1 MRHYIAFILAAA
13 ALNAAWA
20 AAPQFNRVFGS
31 HMVLPH
37 GKNVPVSGTAE
48 PNKEISVTFGGA
60 TLKTKADSKGN
71 WTVTLPPMQ
80 PKAAGQTLTASQ
92 NGKTATLKD
101 VLVGEV
107 WLASGQSNMLFRL
120 DQTPTGRQQDIAAS
134 ADPELRIF
142 NNVPQAHTAG
152 KAYTDKD
159 FDSLTT
165 DSFYKGSWAVSSP
178 QSSAPTSAVA
188 YYFAKKLRQEL
199 GIPVGIIH
207 SSLGGSEMA
216 AWIPQSVINS
226 NGSLRSL
233 RGNDWLQSPLVSAWV
248 RGRARQNIAPRLK
261 DGSPNHPFKPAFLY
275 ESGISWITGF
285 PISGIIWYQGES
297 DAEIIDNEQNAML
310 LGTLISSWRKAFS
323 NPSLPFLMVQL
334 PRINDKSALRA
345 GWPEFREVQDRI
357 ANTLPKVYSVNTIDL
372 GSVNSDVHPPDK
384 QPVGERLADTAL
396 NKIYGR
402 KTPCEGPSFKAAKAQ
417 GNKLLIQMGH
427 AAGLTTR
434 DGQPPAHFE
443 IAGADGVYHPAE
455 AKIISARD
463 NAVIQLTSP
472 DVKSPKEAR
481 YCWAPFVTPNLV
493 NGAGLPARA
502 FRTNSSVKPAQ
513 R

>member
-80 PKAAGQTLTASQ
+80 PNAAGQTLTASQ

-434 DGQPPAHFE
+434 DGSLRPILKLPGRTAFTTRRKQKSSPHGTTPSSSSPP
-443 IAGADGVYHPAE
+443 
-455 AKIISARD
+455 
-463 NAVIQLTSP
+463 
-472 DVKSPKEAR
+472 
-481 YCWAPFVTPNLV
+481 
-493 NGAGLPARA
+493 
-502 FRTNSSVKPAQ
+502 RT
-513 R
+513 

>member
-1 MRHYIAFILAAA
+1 
-13 ALNAAWA
+13 
-20 AAPQFNRVFGS
+20 
-31 HMVLPH
+31 
-37 GKNVPVSGTAE
+37 
-48 PNKEISVTFGGA
+48 
-60 TLKTKADSKGN
+60 
-71 WTVTLPPMQ
+71 
-80 PKAAGQTLTASQ
+80 
-92 NGKTATLKD
+92 
-101 VLVGEV
+101 
-107 WLASGQSNMLFRL
+107 
-120 DQTPTGRQQDIAAS
+120 
-134 ADPELRIF
+134 
-142 NNVPQAHTAG
+142 
-152 KAYTDKD
+152 
-159 FDSLTT
+159 
-165 DSFYKGSWAVSSP
+165 
-178 QSSAPTSAVA
+178 
-188 YYFAKKLRQEL
+188 
-199 GIPVGIIH
+199 
-207 SSLGGSEMA
+207 MA